1 MWELCGVAQ
10 SQTRLKRLSSSSMKH
25 GPKFMETWDK
35 FNPGRHEERE
45 ETSENLSMTREAFK
59 RSCDI
64 QGTTGTKGE
73 VSE

>member
-1 MWELCGVAQ
+1 MVLTGRYVR
-10 SQTRLKRLSSSSMKH
+10 SFGGYLKH

-64 QGTTGTKGE
+64 QGTTGTNGE